1 MITIYTDGSS
11 LGNPGPWGRGV
22 IVIGEPQIWEDGAMR
37 QRKKTFVGGEDHT
50 TNNRMELTAV
60 IQALQFLRDQWVA
73 EKEIGIHMDSMYVR
87 DGIEKYLDARVARWR
102 KLASKKPVLN
112 QDLRA
117 QIYELRPHFPHIHRL
132 RVKAHAYDP
141 LNNEVDKLARGEAEK
156 IQKNLP

>member
-1 MITIYTDGSS
+1 MITVYTDWSS
-11 LGNPGPWGRGV
+11 LWNPGPWGRGV
-22 IVIGEPQIWEDGAMR
+22 IIIGEQQTDENGAMR
-37 QRKKTFVGGEDHT
+37 QRKKAFSGSEPHT

-87 DGIEKYLDARVARWR
+87 DGIEKYLDNRVARWR

-112 QDLRA
+112 QDLRV
-117 QIYELRPHFPHIHRL
+117 QIYELRPYFPHIHRL

-141 LNNEVDKLARGEAEK
+141 LNNEVDRLARWEAEK
-156 IQKNLP
+156 IQKNL